1 MEDAWSTNKE
11 RVVEHL
17 SAQNLSHQ
25 QLAMFMPAHEI
36 AKFPMLDAHRGE
48 SNTEVLAR
56 KLKSAKADTWE
67 ESKGMY
73 KSIKKIGVQQPV
85 DIIHDSKR
93 GPMLGEGH
101 HRIAS
106 AMDVNSNMLI
116 PVTHKNPSE
125 LGWSI

>member
-1 MEDAWSTNKE
+1 M
-11 RVVEHL
+11 
-17 SAQNLSHQ
+17 SAQNLSYTQ
-25 QLAMFMPAHEI
+25 MAMYMPAHEI
-36 AKFPMLDAHRGE
+36 AKLPMTDAHRGE
-48 SNTEVLAR
+48 SNQEVLAR

-85 DIIHDSKR
+85 EIIHDTVK

-106 AMDVNSNMLI
+106 AMDANPNMII
-116 PVTHKNPSE
+116 PVKNIEPHE
-125 LGWSI
+125 KGWS